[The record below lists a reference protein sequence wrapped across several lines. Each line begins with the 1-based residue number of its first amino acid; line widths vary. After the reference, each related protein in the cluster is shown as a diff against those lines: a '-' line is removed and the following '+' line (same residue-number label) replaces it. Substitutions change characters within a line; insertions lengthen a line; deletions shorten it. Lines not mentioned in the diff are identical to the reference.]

1 MASSTVRES
10 ETEQHNAMH
19 SSSTLSLAGS
29 FPWPVPVF
37 LSLSL
42 CEEEVKLKNRITE
55 NGTGL
60 GADTASQ
67 HQFCLSLKYKHLTA
81 YTDRLYEVNMLIGK
95 HAPGGA

>member
-1 MASSTVRES
+1 MASTVRES

-67 HQFCLSLKYKHLTA
+67 HQLCLFWK
-81 YTDRLYEVNMLIGK
+81 I
-95 HAPGGA
+95 

>member
-1 MASSTVRES
+1 MASTVRES

-67 HQFCLSLKYKHLTA
+67 HQLSYAYFGKYKHPTA
-81 YTDRLYEVNMLIGK
+81 YTNYK
-95 HAPGGA
+95 PTTH